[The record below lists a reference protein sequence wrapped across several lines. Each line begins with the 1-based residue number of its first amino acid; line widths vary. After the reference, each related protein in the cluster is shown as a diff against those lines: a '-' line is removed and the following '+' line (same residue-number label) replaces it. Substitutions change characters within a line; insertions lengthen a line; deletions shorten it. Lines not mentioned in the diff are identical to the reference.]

1 MQGLPSPDALLTLHD
16 LGVEWIVS
24 DEPLTP
30 DPDLAETFVE
40 RAQFSDQRVYQLV
53 WSPAA
58 ESMIDDAAAVVPP
71 EPGPAPFGVG
81 ESATYRVRWT
91 SGPMRLPAGEAT
103 MSVEPPQEP
112 AAYRFVVSAA
122 TASWVSSFYTANVR
136 LETTATDRIVPLQHR
151 QTVAEDRRTVER
163 QIEYDAD
170 RRQIRM
176 TTGGATIALP
186 LTRDA
191 RDPISMLF
199 YVRTLPLETGGHVVL
214 PLTDNGRRSLLEL
227 TVGGIETVTLDGRA
241 WAAVKLT
248 PRVTGRVERQ
258 APLEI
263 TTWLSTDARRI
274 PLIFEVSA
282 AFGTARAELASYREG
297 TKMRRKDAA
306 GKDGWEGR
314 KVSLPAFPAYPA
326 LLYSAAVEPFFR
338 SFSALAMLVNAA
350 SSVLREVAMFMRM

>member
-1 MQGLPSPDALLTLHD
+1 
-16 LGVEWIVS
+16 
-24 DEPLTP
+24 
-30 DPDLAETFVE
+30 
-40 RAQFSDQRVYQLV
+40 
-53 WSPAA
+53 
-58 ESMIDDAAAVVPP
+58 
-71 EPGPAPFGVG
+71 
-81 ESATYRVRWT
+81 
-91 SGPMRLPAGEAT
+91 
-103 MSVEPPQEP
+103 MSVEPPQGP

-199 YVRTLPLETGGHVVL
+199 YVRTLPLQTGGHVVL

-227 TVGGIETVTLDGRA
+227 TVGGTETVTLDGRE
-241 WAAVKLT
+241 WAAVKLS

-258 APLEI
+258 APIEI

-274 PLIFEVSA
+274 PLILEVSA
-282 AFGTARAELASYREG
+282 AFGTARAELVSYRE
-297 TKMRRKDAA
+297 R
-306 GKDGWEGR
+306 
-314 KVSLPAFPAYPA
+314 
-326 LLYSAAVEPFFR
+326 
-338 SFSALAMLVNAA
+338 
-350 SSVLREVAMFMRM
+350 